1 MAQLKQAQHDQLV
14 QEPAPALERQ
24 VIAPDKGQK
33 LMRWLAWAGNHL
45 LIVALSLLFAL
56 PFIWMLATSLK
67 TDEQIYRV
75 PPVWIPDPIRW
86 LNYPEALTYVPF
98 GLYFLNTIKYGL
110 LTTIGATLSSA
121 FIAYGF
127 SRIRWRGRNV
137 LFFLVL
143 ATMMI
148 PFQVRMIPL
157 YLIFHRLGWLNT
169 YLPLIVPA
177 FMGSAYFIFMLRQFF
192 MTIPMEIS
200 DAALIDGANEV
211 TILWEIILPL
221 AKPALA
227 VVALFQFMDA
237 WNDYLGPLI
246 YLRDQSKFPIA
257 MGLEQMRAHSMS
269 VDIPLLWP
277 RLMAASAVITI
288 PVVLLYFFTQRI
300 FVEGIALSGVKG

>member
-1 MAQLKQAQHDQLV
+1 MAQLKQAQHDPLV
-14 QEPAPALERQ
+14 QEQAPALERK

-33 LMRWLAWAGNHL
+33 LMRWLAWTGNHL
-45 LIVALSLLFAL
+45 LIICLSLLFAL

-75 PPVWIPDPIRW
+75 PPIWIPDPIRW

-288 PVVLLYFFTQRI
+288 PIVLLYFFTQRI